1 MRRLVSVDN
10 LTSPERLL
18 GLLAAIVSVDSLL
31 HVLLWTARGRSR
43 AAMLFVVWRC
53 PAVVA
58 RGDERGRE
66 GASVKSVPHASCLDA
81 LIHGWRA

>member
-43 AAMLFVVWRC
+43 AAMLFAVWRC

-58 RGDERGRE
+58 SLRERGE
-66 GASVKSVPHASCLDA
+66 GASVKSVPHAPCLDA
-81 LIHGWRA
+81 LMHGWRA

>member
-1 MRRLVSVDN
+1 MRRLVYVDY

-18 GLLAAIVSVDSLL
+18 GLLAALVSVDGLL

-43 AAMLFVVWRC
+43 AAMLFLVWRC

-58 RGDERGRE
+58 RGGERGRL
-66 GASVKSVPHASCLDA
+66 SSQSRMRPA
-81 LIHGWRA
+81 LMH